1 MKRDLLLELG
11 IAESRAA
18 EATAAEHLG
27 EALRLSATPAARA
40 QVAQELAGFFNVFG
54 RFGESAAVRERA
66 IGECSD
72 REAELRFSLETEAAV
87 LAVTSMPARRRLGSL
102 MARLRAEAEVM
113 TGDRVA
119 APLLAVLAEELA
131 ETDGRA
137 AEVIAYAEFAFA
149 DDRLFTRDGAA
160 PGASEQ
166 RRWSLPTS
174 RCAQRRSSMPRFRR
188 RTCAARSC
196 SSYRPRMQ
204 VVRAQPAWA
213 SRRGRGRRK
222 ACARAVRSTAAGS
235 SAIARGRLAR
245 GGADRARSAL
255 GGGSAARAGR
265 ARAAQPQLMLF
276 QPLADSQARLL
287 LLLGR
292 TKEADEQLQARLEW
306 QRAWGCR
313 NPGWTSTRS
322 LAALAARALG
332 KASEARTLATENL
345 EAAQAFAA
353 PREIGI
359 ALRTMAIV
367 QPKGRIQWLRESVS
381 ALE

>member
-160 PGASEQ
+160 PGIGAAALVLADQPMRAEAILDAAIPAAHLRGSIMLFV
-166 RRWSLPTS
+166 SPTHAGRS
-174 RCAQRRSSMPRFRR
+174 RATGVGVSPRPRPTQGLRSSCPQHSRRIQCDRSRSPGSRR
-188 RTCAARSC
+188 R
-196 SSYRPRMQ
+196 
-204 VVRAQPAWA
+204 
-213 SRRGRGRRK
+213 
-222 ACARAVRSTAAGS
+222 
-235 SAIARGRLAR
+235 
-245 GGADRARSAL
+245 
-255 GGGSAARAGR
+255 
-265 ARAAQPQLMLF
+265 
-276 QPLADSQARLL
+276 
-287 LLLGR
+287 
-292 TKEADEQLQARLEW
+292 
-306 QRAWGCR
+306 
-313 NPGWTSTRS
+313 
-322 LAALAARALG
+322 
-332 KASEARTLATENL
+332 
-345 EAAQAFAA
+345 
-353 PREIGI
+353 
-359 ALRTMAIV
+359 
-367 QPKGRIQWLRESVS
+367 
-381 ALE
+381 